1 MENNKFKQPVKTLTA
16 LNDFEVRNACD
27 FNYTDIVSDYSTF
40 HNHDFYEYFLVING
54 KGVHLVN
61 GFEVPLSRNMFVS
74 LKPSDEHS
82 FSVLRDEKMRILNL
96 AFSREIALPLIKM
109 FESGDTD
116 KIGDTGLS
124 GNADKI
130 GDTDES
136 GDTGIADC
144 SERQASGEITEFTN
158 NGNNIFLEGSLTNK
172 ALNADGPVISAIF
185 PSHITLSDSQ
195 ANEIVEQYHNLHI
208 KSHPDSPAIL
218 LLKSFF
224 SYLLSITIMNS
235 GRERQ
240 EGNVFPDW
248 LRQSIVGL
256 SEMENCA
263 QGLPYLIEST
273 GRNQSYLCRIFR
285 RYMNCTPT
293 EYVNSVRLKNACT
306 LLTYTPRSIVD
317 ICFECGFSS
326 VSHFNHLFKKS
337 FDISPTAYRRRS
349 L

>member
-16 LNDFEVRNACD
+16 LNDFEIRNVCD
-27 FNYTDIVSDYSTF
+27 LNFFDIVSDYNTF
-40 HNHDFYEYFLVING
+40 HNHDFYEYFLVIEG
-54 KGVHLVN
+54 KGVHLIN

-82 FSVLRDEKMRILNL
+82 FSVLRDENMRILNL
-96 AFSREIALPLIKM
+96 AFSSEIALPLIKM
-109 FESGDTD
+109 FE
-116 KIGDTGLS
+116 
-124 GNADKI
+124 I
-130 GDTDES
+130 GDTD
-136 GDTGIADC
+136 IADC
-144 SERQASGEITEFTN
+144 YDRQVHEEITEITYN
-158 NGNNIFLEGSLTNK
+158 NNNVFLENNSYNK
-172 ALNADGPVISAIF
+172 SFNADKSVISDIF

-195 ANEIVEQYHNLHI
+195 SNEIVEQYHNLHI

-256 SEMENCA
+256 AEKDNCA
-263 QGLPYLIEST
+263 LGLSYLFENT
-273 GRNQSYLCRIFR
+273 GMNQSYLCRIFR

-293 EYVNSVRLKNACT
+293 EYINSLRLKNACN

-317 ICFECGFSS
+317 VCFECGFSS
-326 VSHFNHLFKKS
+326 VSHFNHLFKKY
-337 FDISPTAYRRRS
+337 FGISPTAYRSRS